1 MLESL
6 ESLNQSLFLAI
17 NAGAHPPQAL
27 YWFAWFS
34 AEILIYILA
43 TGLAIGWLRGT
54 TETRRTLVYAGL
66 VAAVALLINQLI
78 GLAWHHPRPFEIG
91 LGHTLT
97 THSPETSFPSD
108 HATVFFSITL
118 ALLLKPG
125 LRAWGLAL
133 VPVSLLVAWSRI
145 WLGVHFPLD
154 MLGSLFV
161 AGGVVAVFGRPLW
174 LGSGWLNDRAQMLWE
189 GLARHLAKPS

>member
-17 NAGAHPPQAL
+17 NARAHPPQPL

-34 AEILIYILA
+34 AEILIYVLA
-43 TGLAIGWLRGT
+43 AGLAVGWLRGT

-78 GLAWHHPRPFEIG
+78 GLAWYHPRPFEIG
-91 LGHTLT
+91 LGHTLA

-118 ALLLKPG
+118 ALLLRPG

-145 WLGVHFPLD
+145 WLGVHYPLD
-154 MLGSLFV
+154 MLGSLIV
-161 AGGVVAVFGRPLW
+161 SGMVIAILDRPLMAV
-174 LGSGWLNDRAQMLWE
+174 SNWLNGVGENLITATSSRNP
-189 GLARHLAKPS
+189 R